1 MAISNN
7 QGTKTQQT
15 VAKVYAA
22 DEAGMMQDAK
32 DYAKRDFQIV
42 DAVIAKMVEDRVPFE
57 KQYIAE
63 ALIQIKYK
71 QIVNARITNRVSFFD

>member
-7 QGTKTQQT
+7 QGTKTQQV
-15 VAKVYAA
+15 VAKVYAT

-42 DAVIAKMVEDRVPFE
+42 LATMRMFKTNDNISNEEIAN
-57 KQYIAE
+57 

-71 QIVNARITNRVSFFD
+71 QIVDARITNRVSFFD

>member
-7 QGTKTQQT
+7 QGTKTQQV
-15 VAKVYAA
+15 VAKVYAT

-42 DAVIAKMVEDRVPFE
+42 LATMRMFKTNDSVSNEEIAN
-57 KQYIAE
+57 

-71 QIVNARITNRVSFFD
+71 QIVDARITNRVSYFD

>member
-15 VAKVYAA
+15 VAKVYAT

-42 DAVIAKMVEDRVPFE
+42 LATMRKFSTNESISNED
-57 KQYIAE
+57 IAE

-71 QIVNARITNRVSFFD
+71 QIVDARITNRVSFFD

>member
-7 QGTKTQQT
+7 QGTKTQQA
-15 VAKVYAA
+15 VAKVYAT

-42 DAVIAKMVEDRVPFE
+42 LATMRMFQVNESITNEEIAN
-57 KQYIAE
+57 

-71 QIVNARITNRVSFFD
+71 QIVDARITNRVSYFD

>member
-1 MAISNN
+1 MAIKNN
-7 QGTKTQQT
+7 QGTKTQQV
-15 VAKVYAA
+15 VAKVYAT

-42 DAVIAKMVEDRVPFE
+42 LATMRMFKTNDNISNEEIAN
-57 KQYIAE
+57 

-71 QIVNARITNRVSFFD
+71 QIVDARITNRVSFFD

>member
-7 QGTKTQQT
+7 QGTKTQQ
-15 VAKVYAA
+15 VIAKVYAT

-42 DAVIAKMVEDRVPFE
+42 LATMRMFPVNESITNEEIAD
-57 KQYIAE
+57 

-71 QIVNARITNRVSFFD
+71 QIVDARITNRVSYFD